1 MATQAKELWSLVL
14 DRQQIDPEGLAS
26 AIEEGAAEEELDY
39 RTRLLIRD
47 SVEALKG
54 RWGAGRVAIWLAA
67 CPAREIIEPILREK
81 FDRPG
86 FPFLAEQIMETTRP
100 ETIKHFLRELGDQ
113 LRSRTRIDVG
123 GSVALILP
131 GYLTRRTQD
140 LDVVNEVPSEIRSQ
154 GKFLNELM
162 QRYQLQLAHF
172 QSHYLPQGWEQ
183 RTHSLGTFG
192 RLEVHLVDVYD
203 VFLSKLFSAREKDRD
218 DLRALLPHL
227 SKDAMIARLLETC
240 KPLLRET
247 AFREQATKNWYIL
260 FGEPLPSWTEPT
272 EL

>member
-1 MATQAKELWSLVL
+1 MATQAKDLWSLVL
-14 DRQQIDPEGLAS
+14 DHQQIDPEGLAT
-26 AIEEGAAEEELDY
+26 AIEERAADEGLDY

-54 RWGAGRVAIWLAA
+54 HWGAGRVATWLAA
-67 CPAREIIEPILREK
+67 CPAREIIEPILRER

-86 FPFLAEQIMETTRP
+86 FPFLSEQIMEPTRP
-100 ETIKHFLRELGDQ
+100 ETIKQFLRELGDQ
-113 LRSRTRIDVG
+113 LHSRTRIDVG

-162 QRYQLQLAHF
+162 QRYQLQLSHF
-172 QSHYLPQGWEQ
+172 QSHYLPQSWEQ
-183 RTHSLGTFG
+183 RVHSLGAFG
-192 RLEVHLVDVYD
+192 RLEVYLLDVYD
-203 VFLSKLFSAREKDRD
+203 VFLSKLFSGREKDRD

-227 SKDAMIARLLETC
+227 SKDAISARLLDTT
-240 KPLLRET
+240 KLLLRET
-247 AFREQATKNWYIL
+247 AFREQAAKNWYIL

-272 EL
+272 ET